1 MANVI
6 DYLNWRGDI
15 PFDRD
20 PLNKIDAVIFACLS
34 YVNFGG
40 VVPEDGMISIR
51 DACDRFMELHTEEE
65 LKADKSFFSSAPDL
79 LKTVAATERFGH
91 LMLSDYA
98 DHTDIEDMVQ
108 FAAVTIHLSPDE
120 LFISFRG
127 TDDTI
132 VGWKEDFYLSY
143 MTVSAEKESIEY
155 LDMIASK
162 YDSWVIMGGHSKG
175 GHLSIYSAS
184 RTSDETRSRIVG
196 IYDFDGPGFK
206 TEMKESRRFR
216 VVESRIVRVIPEN
229 SIIGRLLLGTTDPI
243 IVAST
248 QKGVMQ
254 HDPLSWEIMG
264 KEFVTLEKN
273 TVASDVF
280 DMTLTTWIDNLEPDA
295 KKQFIDD
302 VFSVLEASGETNI
315 SAVASC
321 GLGGVKKML
330 ARIKTIDKGS
340 REQVKLLMRIFI
352 DNWGVVWASYRQRQ
366 AALGKSGSKISFVKM
381 ITSGGGNDPAEVR
394 TNESI

>member
-1 MANVI
+1 MANIV

-20 PLNKIDAVIFACLS
+20 PLNKVDAVIFACMS
-34 YVNFGG
+34 YVNLGG
-40 VVPEDGMISIR
+40 VVPEEGLITVR
-51 DACDRFMELHTEEE
+51 DAYERFMEIHTEEE
-65 LKADKSFFSSAPDL
+65 LNADKSFFSSAPAL
-79 LKTVAATERFGH
+79 FKAVASTERFGN
-91 LMLSDYA
+91 LKLSDFV

-108 FAAVTIHLSPDE
+108 FAAVTIHLSPEE

-155 LDMIASK
+155 LDKVASL
-162 YDSWVIMGGHSKG
+162 YDGWIIMGGHSKG

-184 RTSDETRSRIVG
+184 RTSDETRGRIAG

-206 TEMKESRRFR
+206 TEMRESRRFR
-216 VVESRIVRVIPEN
+216 AIESKIIRVIPEN
-229 SIIGRLLLGTTDPI
+229 SIIGRLLLGTADPI
-243 IVAST
+243 IVSST

-254 HDPLSWEIMG
+254 HDPMSWEVIG
-264 KEFVTLEKN
+264 KDFVTLEKN

-280 DMTLTTWIDNLEPDA
+280 DMTLTTWIDSLNPDA

-302 VFSVLEASGETNI
+302 VFAVLEASGETNI
-315 SAVASC
+315 SAIAAC
-321 GLGGVKKML
+321 GLAGVKKML
-330 ARIKTIDKGS
+330 GRIKTIDKGS

-381 ITSGGGNDPAEVR
+381 ITSGGGNTTSEVS